1 MVARKIKLSY
11 KTTEIQKSNYIF
23 APTNIVGTIMN
34 IEQSIKNSIPLSPA
48 ARTTV
53 NILYT
58 SRFIEEKSAPL
69 YKKHGITSAHFNIL
83 RILRGQKGN
92 PANLSTIQERM
103 IDRGS
108 NTTRLIDKLI
118 TKNWVTRRQCPTNRR
133 KIEVNIT
140 EVGLEILLEID
151 REVEPTLN
159 NILSNLTEQEMGQLN
174 TLLDKV
180 RA

>member
-1 MVARKIKLSY
+1 
-11 KTTEIQKSNYIF
+11 
-23 APTNIVGTIMN
+23 MN
-34 IEQSIKNSIPLSPA
+34 IEKSIKNSIPLSSE

-58 SRFIEEKSAPL
+58 SRFIEDQSAPV
-69 YKKHGITSAHFNIL
+69 YKEYGITAAHFNIL
-83 RILRGQKGN
+83 RILRGQKGQ

-103 IDRGS
+103 IDRSS

-118 TKNWVTRRQCPTNRR
+118 LKNWVTRQICPSNRR

-140 EVGLEILLEID
+140 DLGLEKLLEID
-151 REVEPTLN
+151 RGVEQTLTR
-159 NILSNLTEQEMGQLN
+159 ILSNLTEKEMGQLN

>member
-1 MVARKIKLSY
+1 MDFLNENFEHIKIFN
-11 KTTEIQKSNYIF
+11 TF
-23 APTNIVGTIMN
+23 VPTNIVDTKMN
-34 IEQSIKNSIPLSPA
+34 IEESIKNSIPLSPE

-53 NILYT
+53 NIMYT
-58 SRFIEEKSAPL
+58 SRYIEEQSAPM
-69 YKKHGITSAHFNIL
+69 YKEYGITVAHFNIL
-83 RILRGQKGN
+83 RILRGQKGC

-103 IDRGS
+103 IDRSS

-118 TKNWVTRRQCPTNRR
+118 AKNWVTRRICPSNRR

-140 EVGLEILLEID
+140 DLGLEKLLEID
-151 REVEPTLN
+151 QKVEETLKR
-159 NILSNLTEQEMGQLN
+159 ILTNLTDKEMGQLN

>member
-1 MVARKIKLSY
+1 
-11 KTTEIQKSNYIF
+11 
-23 APTNIVGTIMN
+23 MN
-34 IEQSIKNSIPLSPA
+34 IEKSIKNSIPLSSE

-58 SRFIEEKSAPL
+58 SRFIEEQSAPM
-69 YKKHGITSAHFNIL
+69 YKEYGITAAHFNIL
-83 RILRGQKGN
+83 RILRGQKGQ

-103 IDRGS
+103 IDRSS

-118 TKNWVTRRQCPTNRR
+118 LKKWVTRQICPSNRR

-140 EVGLEILLEID
+140 DLGLEKLLEID
-151 REVEPTLN
+151 RGVEQTLTR
-159 NILSNLTEQEMGQLN
+159 ILSNLTEKEMGQLN

>member
-1 MVARKIKLSY
+1 
-11 KTTEIQKSNYIF
+11 
-23 APTNIVGTIMN
+23 MN
-34 IEQSIKNSIPLSPA
+34 IEKSIKNSIPLSSE

-58 SRFIEEKSAPL
+58 SRFIEDQSAPL
-69 YKKHGITSAHFNIL
+69 YKEYGITAAHFNIL
-83 RILRGQKGN
+83 RILRGQKGQ

-103 IDRGS
+103 IDRSS

-118 TKNWVTRRQCPTNRR
+118 LKNWVTRQICPSNRR

-140 EVGLEILLEID
+140 DLGLEKLLEID
-151 REVEPTLN
+151 RGVEQTLTR
-159 NILSNLTEQEMGQLN
+159 ILSNLTEKEMGQLN

>member
-1 MVARKIKLSY
+1 
-11 KTTEIQKSNYIF
+11 
-23 APTNIVGTIMN
+23 MN
-34 IEQSIKNSIPLSPA
+34 IEKSIKNSIPLSSES
-48 ARTTV
+48 RTTV

-58 SRFIEEKSAPL
+58 SRFIEDQSAPV
-69 YKKHGITSAHFNIL
+69 YNEYGITAEHFNIL
-83 RILRGQKGN
+83 RLLRGQKGQ

-103 IDRGS
+103 IDRSS

-118 TKNWVTRRQCPTNRR
+118 LKNWVTRQICPSNRR

-140 EVGLEILLEID
+140 DLGLEKLLEID
-151 REVEPTLN
+151 RGVEQTLTR
-159 NILSNLTEQEMGQLN
+159 ILSNLTEKEMGQLN